1 MDKKYDLKN
10 VDHPEHYNKN
20 AYECIDEMVL
30 LFGLD
35 ATIAFCR
42 CNAWKYR
49 ERAPYK
55 GKFDEDNK
63 KADWY
68 LEKAEQLL
76 NEKRK

>member
-1 MDKKYDLKN
+1 MSN
-10 VDHPEHYNKN
+10 VNSPSHYNQN
-20 AYECIDEMVL
+20 YFECIDEMVL
-30 LFGLD
+30 LFGID

-55 GKFDEDNK
+55 GNADEDNE

-68 LEKAEQLL
+68 LIKAKELL
-76 NEKRK
+76 KIKGEVLE